1 MSNEYRFTL
10 SNVISGRIYDKEKGW
25 TDCNIRLTE
34 AHKNAFV
41 EIFGKRCS
49 EQTKRRL
56 KTFINY
62 PKEFANHG
70 IYERVVFDHHG
81 QLCHYVTGQSYP
93 DEIRT
98 IRKLACKQSSGLHL
112 LAKVNHSSE

>member
-1 MSNEYRFTL
+1 MSTEYKFTL

-25 TDCNIRLTE
+25 IDCETKLSDE
-34 AHKNAFV
+34 QKDSFV

-56 KTFINY
+56 RTFINY
-62 PKEFANHG
+62 PKDFDNHG
-70 IYERVVFDHHG
+70 IYERVVFDHYG
-81 QLCHYVTGQSYP
+81 QPCHYVAGQSYP

-98 IRKLACKQSSGLHL
+98 IRKLACK
-112 LAKVNHSSE
+112 